1 MKKHLSH
8 FTYALRQIVNCIR
21 NEFIW
26 TCPQYILWMEEKVP
40 RAEITVRHFLFA
52 LFLFVYFHFIPLQFS
67 VPLRQVNFIS
77 HQSQNNL
84 LIWLQL
90 CTLLYLF
97 ALFFLFKYKY
107 MYKMLLIFKDQI
119 FRFYQSILFTINV
132 TY

>member
-97 ALFFLFKYKY
+97 ALFSFLSTNICIKCCWYLKIRFFDF
-107 MYKMLLIFKDQI
+107 IN
-119 FRFYQSILFTINV
+119 RFYLQ
-132 TY
+132 